1 MLDTPHI
8 IKVHPKVPREQRQRE
23 EDDRYEHETAPVIC
37 ERAEMREDERHETN
51 MTSFISYEVI
61 YGLRQPHKIRGW
73 WAGRTLKV

>member
-1 MLDTPHI
+1 VLDTPHI

-37 ERAEMREDERHETN
+37 ERAETREDEGCETN

-61 YGLRQPHKIRGW
+61 YRPRQFHKIRGW
-73 WAGRTLKV
+73 REGRTLKV